1 MIPRIFDWLYYNYNN
16 EYTNLIECGFDN
28 NTNISSNY
36 RIINNIQLIL
46 IFELELWLTFII
58 ISLINYSII
67 VLLILFYFSII
78 EIIITGK

>member
-67 VLLILFYFSII
+67 VLLVLFYFSII

>member
-58 ISLINYSII
+58 ISLIN
-67 VLLILFYFSII
+67 
-78 EIIITGK
+78 